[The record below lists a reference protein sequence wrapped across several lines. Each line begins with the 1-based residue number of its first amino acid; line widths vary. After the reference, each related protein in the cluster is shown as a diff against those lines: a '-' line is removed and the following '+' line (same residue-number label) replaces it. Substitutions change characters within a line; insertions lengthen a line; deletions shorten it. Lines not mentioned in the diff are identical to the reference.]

1 MTVKCNMTGRVT
13 RNLDDLELQ
22 FQCRQAEPLSIA
34 ETSALAWNSRVVRP
48 QYFRAAGFGQP
59 GHAANVIGMVVRDE
73 DAVQLQPVLIERF
86 EYCLGVSWVDNRTF
100 STTCRNEPDIIVCKC
115 RYRNDCNFRHI
126 RFRSCSPQALPCE
139 VDGRFYQ
146 NSGCF

>member
-1 MTVKCNMTGRVT
+1 MSVECNVAGSMPRHLD
-13 RNLDDLELQ
+13 NLKLQ
-22 FQCRQAEPLSIA
+22 SQRRQAKLISFA
-34 ETSALAWNSRVVRP
+34 ETSALSRDSRVVRP
-48 QYFRAAGFGQP
+48 QYIRTAGFSQP
-59 GHAANVIGMVVRDE
+59 GHAANVIGMVVRDQ
-73 DAVQLQPVLIERF
+73 DAAQLQPMLIECF
-86 EYCLGVSWVDNRTF
+86 EDCLGVSWVDNCTF